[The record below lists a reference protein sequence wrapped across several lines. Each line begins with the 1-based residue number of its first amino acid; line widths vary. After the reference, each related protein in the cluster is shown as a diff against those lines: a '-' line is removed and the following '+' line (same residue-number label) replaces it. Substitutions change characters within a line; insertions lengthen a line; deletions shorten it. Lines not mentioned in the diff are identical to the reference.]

1 MTQTELHTHFSQQL
15 LGDMTALEQMLE
27 ANLFERNTVRIGAEQ
42 EFCTIDY
49 NLQPA
54 MIAMQMLDTL
64 QDPHFTTELALFNL
78 EANLDPRKLEGN
90 CFSALENDLIGLLT
104 KANMQAHK
112 LGAKIILTGILP
124 SIRHKDVVLE
134 NITPN
139 PRYRALNDAILE
151 SRGGAFKLHI
161 MGLDELITHSESV
174 LFEAC
179 NTSFQVHY
187 QTEPDLVDAHYNWA
201 QMISGP
207 VLAACTN
214 SPLFLGKRL
223 WSETRIAL
231 FHQSADTRKNLNP
244 MRHQR
249 ERVTFG
255 QEWSREGALGIF
267 RDTVKRYGILLP
279 LQIDADSLAELRNGS
294 VPKLKALTTH
304 NGTVYRWNRL
314 CYGITE
320 GKPHVRI
327 ENRYLPSGPSI
338 MDEVANAAFWTGLM
352 HGMPAEME
360 DLPDRFAFDQV
371 KENFMRAAKSG
382 LATKFHW
389 PGDKTLSAKKI
400 LMDILLPIAKEGLT
414 KAGVHDEES
423 AKYLGIIEG
432 RVRSGR
438 TGSVWMLES
447 FNGLKEL
454 GNVYEA
460 AISLTE
466 GIYSRQKNGS
476 PAHTWEPLEREEGDS
491 WDNKFRR
498 VEQIMSSDLITLRP
512 RDLVSMAVNIMLWS
526 NIHHLPVEDEAGHLL
541 GLLTSDKL
549 LDWLNRHGG
558 ESADT
563 KVEAIMI
570 KDVVTCEPDMD
581 SSDAYDLMQAR
592 EIGCLPV
599 LSDNKLVGI
608 LTWNDYVKLMG
619 YLLKQQGK

>member
-1 MTQTELHTHFSQQL
+1 MAGTELHTQFSQQL
-15 LGDMTALEQMLE
+15 LGDMAALEQMLE
-27 ANLFERNTVRIGAEQ
+27 ADLFERDTVRVGAEQ

-54 MIAMQMLDTL
+54 MIAMEMLEAL
-64 QDPHFTTELALFNL
+64 NDPHFTTELALFNL

-90 CFSALENDLIGLLT
+90 CFSALESDLIGLLT
-104 KANMQAHK
+104 RANQQAHK

-151 SRGGAFKLHI
+151 SRGGEFKLHI
-161 MGLDELITHSESV
+161 MGLDELITRSESV

-187 QTEPDLVDAHYNWA
+187 QTQPDLVDAHYNWA
-201 QMISGP
+201 QMIGGP

-279 LQIDADSLAELRNGS
+279 LEISADSRAELQEGLI
-294 VPKLKALTTH
+294 PKLKALTTH

-320 GKPHVRI
+320 DKPHVRI

-338 MDEVANAAFWTGLM
+338 VDEVANAAFWTGLM
-352 HGMPAEME
+352 NGMPADME
-360 DLPDRFAFDQV
+360 DLPDRFAFDHV

-389 PGDKTLSAKKI
+389 PGEKALSAKKI
-400 LMDILLPIAKEGLT
+400 LMDILLPIAKEGLN
-414 KAGVHDEES
+414 KAGVHEEES
-423 AKYLGIIEG
+423 SKYLGIIED

-438 TGSVWMLES
+438 TGSVWMLDS
-447 FNGLKEL
+447 FNGLKEV

-512 RDLVSMAVNIMLWS
+512 HDLVSMAVNIMLWS

-558 ESADT
+558 ESSDT
-563 KVEAIMI
+563 KVESIMI
-570 KDVVTCEPDMD
+570 KDVVTCVPDMD
-581 SSDAYDLMQAR
+581 SSDAYDLMKSR

-599 LSDNKLVGI
+599 LNDDKLVGI
-608 LTWNDYVKLMG
+608 LTLNDYVKLMG
-619 YLLKQQGK
+619 YLLQKHNK